1 MGKTIC
7 GKTIFFST
15 NDSEQWYIV
24 VPGLSVCVCMCVFM
38 YLSWRREW
46 KPTPVFLSGGC
57 HGQRSLVCLKSMGSQ
72 RVRHDWATSTFT
84 SCIYVSFICL
94 FFHLPIER
102 EWHRD
107 KETQWETKLYLYVS
121 PHIIVNYLRGII
133 DLHIKVQIM
142 SFQKK
147 TLNENILSSW
157 RRKWQ
162 PTPVFLPGES

>member
-1 MGKTIC
+1 MWENHILFNKWLWTMIYSCSRIICLCMYVFIYVSLLEKGMKTHSSIPVWRMPW
-7 GKTIFFST
+7 T
-15 NDSEQWYIV
+15 EE
-24 VPGLSVCVCMCVFM
+24 PGVFKVHGITKSQTWLSDQHFHFM
-38 YLSWRREW
+38 YL
-46 KPTPVFLSGGC
+46 
-57 HGQRSLVCLKSMGSQ
+57 
-72 RVRHDWATSTFT
+72 
-84 SCIYVSFICL
+84 CI
-94 FFHLPIER
+94 FHLPILSSTYWER
-102 EWHRD
+102 MTQRD

-142 SFQKK
+142 NFQKK